1 MGIVTPAVVTVFA
14 SAFTTTGT
22 LAGKT
27 LSVSS
32 VWTWATEFYD
42 PASEPSVQIWNVSD
56 IRVQF
61 PLKPGSTTE
70 LYAGYLTMRLLVDG
84 VAHGNE
90 LRMNVVNLT
99 PQLVVNPW
107 WSDGVN
113 YNLRTYSSNGNQTIT
128 IFTE

>member
-1 MGIVTPAVVTVFA
+1 MGVVTVFA
-14 SAFTTTGT
+14 QAKAITGT
-22 LAGKT
+22 LTGKT

-32 VWTWATEFYD
+32 AWVWATEFYD

-70 LYAGYLTMRLLVDG
+70 LYAGYLTMHLLVDG

-90 LRMNVVNLT
+90 LRMNVSNT
-99 PQLVVNPW
+99 PPVIVQPW
-107 WSDGVN
+107 WSDGGN
-113 YNLRTYSSNGNQTIT
+113 YNLRTYSSNTNQTIT